1 MLARGGA
8 REWGRE
14 GKGREGKGREGKGRE
29 VCVYRSVIDSAGG
42 PDDMIS
48 SSESS
53 ESGSPEGWLLA
64 NCHPYF
70 VFLYAVWGFRSRCK
84 GCVYTPVST
93 KSSES

>member
-1 MLARGGA
+1 MLARGGV

-14 GKGREGKGREGKGRE
+14 GKRRE

-53 ESGSPEGWLLA
+53 ESGSPGWWPLA
-64 NCHPYF
+64 DCHLYL
-70 VFLYAVWGFRSRCK
+70 VFLYAV
-84 GCVYTPVST
+84 
-93 KSSES
+93 

>member
-1 MLARGGA
+1 MLARGGD
-8 REWGRE
+8 RGGGR
-14 GKGREGKGREGKGRE
+14 GREGKGRE

-53 ESGSPEGWLLA
+53 ESGSPGGWLLA
-64 NCHPYF
+64 DYHLYF

-84 GCVYTPVST
+84 RCVYTPVST